1 MKRERRVKII
11 ATIGPA
17 SCEPAMLERLVQAGA
32 DVFRINMSHSSHDDL
47 RTYVGALREVEAKHG
62 PIAILADLQGPKLR
76 ISSLAEGQV
85 RLQRGQRVVFDA
97 NHAPGNAERIGLL
110 HPEIYAAAEPG
121 HTLLIDDGKLNLKI
135 LTVTPGRLVAE
146 VVTGGILSSRKG
158 VNLPDAVLP
167 LASMTSKDREDCEA
181 AVKAGVDWIAV
192 SFVQRAQ
199 DILDV
204 KAIVQGRA
212 WVMAKIERRAAVT
225 ALDEILGQSDGI
237 MVARGDLGVEVP
249 LEQVPGLQKQLLR
262 AGRHSG
268 KPVVVATQMLESM
281 TASPVPTR
289 AEVSDVATAVF
300 EGADAVMLSAESA
313 TGAYPAEAVATM
325 DRVAREVERDRNYD
339 SILHFRETSANVTT
353 AGAISAAAASIA
365 ETLKLKAIV
374 CYTQTGATGLHVA
387 QQRPRQPVLVLTPS
401 KATSRRLN
409 LVWGLHCVETA
420 GPANTTEMVGIAEG
434 ECKVGGYASDGE
446 RVIVCAGVPFKR
458 PGSTNMLRVFTVGET
473 VQTAPDKAHK
483 DTKAKS

>member
-11 ATIGPA
+11 ATLGPSTRDPGA
-17 SCEPAMLERLVQAGA
+17 IERLLLAGA
-32 DVFRINMSHSSHDDL
+32 DVFRINMSHSSHSDL
-47 RTYVGALREVEAKHG
+47 NYYTGVLRELEGKYG

-85 RLQRGQRVVFDA
+85 HLERGARVVFDA

-110 HPEIYAAAEPG
+110 HPEIYAAAQPG
-121 HTLLIDDGKLNLKI
+121 HTLLLDDGKLNLRI
-135 LTVTPGRLVAE
+135 LDVTPGRLVAE
-146 VVTGGILSSRKG
+146 VVAGGILSSRKG
-158 VNLPDAVLP
+158 VNLPDAILP
-167 LASMTSKDREDCEA
+167 LASMTGKDREDCEA
-181 AVKAGVDWIAV
+181 ALEAGADWIAV

-199 DILDV
+199 DIIDV

-212 WVMAKIERRAAVT
+212 GIMAKIEMRAAV
-225 ALDEILGQSDGI
+225 AGMDDILDESDAI
-237 MVARGDLGVEVP
+237 MVARGDLGVELP
-249 LEQVPGLQKQLLR
+249 LEQVPGIQKQLLR
-262 AGRHSG
+262 AARHRG

-281 TASPVPTR
+281 IASPVPTR

-313 TGAYPAEAVATM
+313 TGAYPSEAVATM
-325 DRVAREVERDRNYD
+325 DRVAREVEKDRNYD
-339 SILHFRETSANVTT
+339 SILHFRETSSNHST

-365 ETLKLKAIV
+365 ETLNLKAIV
-374 CYTQTGATGLHVA
+374 CYTATGTTGLRVA
-387 QQRPRQPVLVLTPS
+387 QQRPRQPILVLTPV

-420 GPANTTEMVGIAEG
+420 DPANTTEMVRIAEAESRAG
-434 ECKVGGYASDGE
+434 NYAHDGD

-458 PGSTNMLRVFTVGET
+458 PGTTNMLRVFTLSATDPSRRV
-473 VQTAPDKAHK
+473 
-483 DTKAKS
+483 

>member
-11 ATIGPA
+11 ATLGPA
-17 SCEPAMLERLVQAGA
+17 SCEPAVMERLVRAGA

-47 RTYVGALREVEAKHG
+47 RNYVSGLRELENKYG
-62 PIAILADLQGPKLR
+62 PIAVLADLQGPKLR
-76 ISSLAEGQV
+76 ISSLAGGQV
-85 RLQRGQRVVFDA
+85 KLERGQRVVFDA

-121 HTLLIDDGKLNLKI
+121 HTLLIDDGKLNLRI
-135 LTVTPGRLVAE
+135 LTVTPGRMVAE

-158 VNLPDAVLP
+158 VNLPDAILP
-167 LASMTSKDREDCEA
+167 LASMTGKDREDCEA
-181 AVKAGVDWIAV
+181 AIEAGVDWIAV

-204 KAIVQGRA
+204 KAMVQGRA
-212 WVMAKIERRAAVT
+212 WVMAKIEMRAGVNAMIDI
-225 ALDEILGQSDGI
+225 LDEADGI
-237 MVARGDLGVEVP
+237 MVARGDLGVELP

-262 AGRHSG
+262 AARHRG
-268 KPVVVATQMLESM
+268 KPVAVATQMLESM
-281 TASPVPTR
+281 IGSPVPTR

-313 TGAYPAEAVATM
+313 AGAYPAEAVATM
-325 DRVAREVERDRNYD
+325 DRVAQEVEKDRNYD
-339 SILHFRETSANVTT
+339 SILHFRESNANLTT

-365 ETLKLKAIV
+365 ETLNLKAIV
-374 CYTQTGATGLHVA
+374 CYTTTGTTGLRVA
-387 QQRPRQPVLVLTPS
+387 QQRPRQPILVLTPVR
-401 KATSRRLN
+401 ATSRRLN

-420 GPANTTEMVGIAEG
+420 DPANTAEMVGIAEA
-434 ECKVGGYASDGE
+434 ELKVGSYASDGD

-473 VQTAPDKAHK
+473 DP
-483 DTKAKS
+483 AKRV

>member
-11 ATIGPA
+11 ATLGPA
-17 SCEPAMLERLVQAGA
+17 SCEPAVMERLVQAGA

-47 RTYVGALREVEAKHG
+47 RNYVSSLRELEAKYG

-76 ISSLAEGQV
+76 ISSLAEGQIK
-85 RLQRGQRVVFDA
+85 LKRGQRVVFDA
-97 NHAPGNAERIGLL
+97 NHAPGNAERVGLL

-146 VVTGGILSSRKG
+146 VVTGGMLSSRKG
-158 VNLPDAVLP
+158 INLPDAILP
-167 LASMTSKDREDCEA
+167 LASMTGKDREDCEA
-181 AVKAGVDWIAV
+181 AIEAGVDWVAV

-204 KAIVQGRA
+204 KAIVQDRA
-212 WVMAKIERRAAVT
+212 SVMAKIERRAAVT
-225 ALDEILGQSDGI
+225 AMTEILAQADGI
-237 MVARGDLGVEVP
+237 MVARGDLGVELP

-262 AGRHSG
+262 AARHCG

-281 TASPVPTR
+281 IGSPVPTR

-325 DRVAREVERDRNYD
+325 DRVAQEVEKDLNYEG
-339 SILHFRETSANVTT
+339 ILHFRESSADHTT

-365 ETLKLKAIV
+365 ETLNLKAIV
-374 CYTQTGATGLHVA
+374 CYTATGTTGLRVA
-387 QQRPRQPVLVLTPS
+387 QQRPRQPILVLTPIL
-401 KATSRRLN
+401 ATSRKLN
-409 LVWGLHCVETA
+409 LVWGLHCVVTED
-420 GPANTTEMVGIAEG
+420 PANTTQMVAIAETELKAG
-434 ECKVGGYASDGE
+434 NYAEDAD
-446 RVIVCAGVPFKR
+446 RAIVCAGVPFKR
-458 PGSTNMLRVFTVGET
+458 PGTTNMLRVFKLGE
-473 VQTAPDKAHK
+473 PKP
-483 DTKAKS
+483 AKQV